1 MNSLIKKTE
10 KGYNIPYFHHLA
22 FILAAAGLVI
32 VGYVG
37 TSKFNSVL
45 YLSFSVGFSG
55 MAITG
60 FHINHIDLA
69 PQYAGVLMGIT
80 NSVATIPG
88 IIGPLIAKTIA
99 HKVS

>member
-1 MNSLIKKTE
+1 
-10 KGYNIPYFHHLA
+10 
-22 FILAAAGLVI
+22 
-32 VGYVG
+32 
-37 TSKFNSVL
+37 
-45 YLSFSVGFSG
+45 
-55 MAITG
+55 MAIAG

-69 PQYAGVLMGIT
+69 PQYAGILMGIT